1 MDFSITFEGPEASD
15 YLCTNWSP
23 KCLLTEA
30 KRLPTNPHHL
40 PEFARCTCKQQIIR
54 KSAKEKEH
62 QMQQLK
68 HSGVSD
74 SACGDAAVPVSLPCL
89 KPAIAAAAARW
100 NWEKSGQAVQVHLP
114 APPDVLH

>member
-23 KCLLTEA
+23 KCLPTEA

-89 KPAIAAAAARW
+89 KQQQQLGET
-100 NWEKSGQAVQVHLP
+100 EKSQGKWYRCTCLP
-114 APPDVLH
+114 LQMSYTK